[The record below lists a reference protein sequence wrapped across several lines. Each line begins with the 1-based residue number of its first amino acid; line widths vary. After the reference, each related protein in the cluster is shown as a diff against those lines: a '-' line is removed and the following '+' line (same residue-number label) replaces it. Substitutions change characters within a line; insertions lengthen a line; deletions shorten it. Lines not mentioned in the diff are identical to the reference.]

1 MKPSTELHD
10 LIKSLSKSE
19 KRYFKLM
26 SSLQEGDKNYIRLFD
41 YLESQD
47 VYNEEAVK
55 AEFKKET
62 FIKHLPS
69 EKNHLYSLILKSLR
83 GFHADK
89 SAASQLQEHLR
100 NIELL
105 YNKALYKECNKII
118 RKAKKLAYDYEKF
131 YYLLDIINWEK
142 MLVEEEYQQGVFEKD
157 MIKLVDEE
165 SACLEKLRNL
175 AEYQILYS
183 KINYAFRKGGFTRN
197 KEEQKIVEEISN
209 YHLIKGKNTAQ
220 SKKAATACYFIK
232 GLCALTERN
241 FTECEVNF
249 KKVIAIFE
257 SNPPVMEELPKRF
270 LRALSNLLT
279 VYLNTAKY
287 EKYIATL
294 NTIKSLKE
302 HVMFS
307 STDVQVKLTTSAC
320 IAELI
325 LYQTITDI
333 EKGQMVV
340 DEIVKNIDSFKDKIN
355 KEEEVTIY
363 YNIAQFYFMCADY
376 KKALFWINKILNDNE
391 GNLRQDI
398 FIFSRLFNLIIH
410 YELGNYDLLDY
421 IIKSTSRFVK
431 KKQKFYKFED
441 AFLQG
446 MALFA
451 KPKKT
456 QLTNQIFATMKNKI
470 DKVLED
476 SFEQAALEYFDF
488 SSWLE
493 SKVENISFAEVQR
506 RKLKGL
512 HISFEND
519 YSINR

>member
-19 KRYFKLM
+19 KRYFKLI
-26 SSLQEGDKNYIRLFD
+26 SSLQSGDKNYIRLFD
-41 YLESQD
+41 YLEQQE
-47 VYNEEAVK
+47 VYDEEAVK
-55 AEFKKET
+55 NEFKKEI
-62 FIKHLPS
+62 FIRHLPS

-83 GFHADK
+83 NFHADK
-89 SAASQLQEHLR
+89 SAASQLQEQLR

-142 MLVEEEYQQGVFEKD
+142 MLVEEEYQHGVFEKD
-157 MIKLVDEE
+157 MIKLVEEE
-165 SACLEKLRNL
+165 SVCLEKLRNL

-183 KINYAFRKGGFTRN
+183 KINYAFRKGGFARN
-197 KEEQKIVEEISN
+197 KEEQKMVDEIAN
-209 YHLIKGKNTAQ
+209 HYLIKGKNTAQ

-241 FTECEVNF
+241 FSECEIHF
-249 KKVIAIFE
+249 KKVISILE
-257 SNPPVMEELPKRF
+257 TNPPIMEELPKRY

-279 VYLNTAKY
+279 VYLNTGKY
-287 EKYIATL
+287 EKYIETL
-294 NTIKSLKE
+294 NVIKSLKE
-302 HVMFS
+302 HAMFS

-320 IAELI
+320 IAELV
-325 LYQTITDI
+325 LYQTISDM
-333 EKGQMVV
+333 EKGQRVV
-340 DEIVKNIDSFKDKIN
+340 DEIIKNIDSFKDKIN
-355 KEEEVTIY
+355 KEEEVTFY
-363 YNIAQFYFMCADY
+363 YQIAQFYFMCADY

-391 GNLRQDI
+391 GDLRQDI

-446 MALFA
+446 MKQFI
-451 KPKKT
+451 KPKKSASA
-456 QLTNQIFATMKNKI
+456 QEIFTSMKKQI

-493 SKVENISFAEVQR
+493 SKIQHLSFAEVQR

-512 HISFEND
+512 HISFESD